1 MECSWLIQ
9 SGPLLLLLPTGSP
22 KEPPPLTLET
32 ASTTQ
37 PTSLLVTF
45 LQYSSIVIQD
55 TKGQILFPPS
65 SAAAFTIRIVCGV
78 CVCVCVCV
86 YVCVCVCV
94 CDRERELK
102 LENFI
107 L

>member
-1 MECSWLIQ
+1 MEYSWLIQ

-37 PTSLLVTF
+37 PTSLLVNF

-55 TKGQILFPPS
+55 AKGPALFSAS
-65 SAAAFTIRIVCGV
+65 STAVFRIRIRIFIVT
-78 CVCVCVCV
+78 V
-86 YVCVCVCV
+86 YFLISLQGNLPFGAQEEA
-94 CDRERELK
+94 D
-102 LENFI
+102 
-107 L
+107 